1 MVPAL
6 SLAAPFWKGQP
17 LCGTSTIESTA
28 QMPCGRGRRL
38 GDGACR
44 SQLHIL
50 RRQQYQP
57 RPPYPLSADR
67 FRHDPWSPDVTHA
80 VRTPRCHRQLKWRLN
95 VVSVHNRH
103 LRRKETFALRG
114 RDSPAVP
121 IGSSHG
127 IVVTGQTLVRPPGP
141 TNSLGPRHFGGA
153 RICAR
158 GAKAGLHAKPLQHP
172 GRAGGREI
180 ACTQILLPLI
190 GRAGAHPSRCR
201 RLYVCHLLAK
211 PKCRTHPDAVRIEVE
226 PLGRRPA

>member
-57 RPPYPLSADR
+57 RPPYPLSVDR

-172 GRAGGREI
+172 GRAGVTRNRLHPNIVAAHRPGWSP
-180 ACTQILLPLI
+180 PLTV
-190 GRAGAHPSRCR
+190 PSTLR
-201 RLYVCHLLAK
+201 V
-211 PKCRTHPDAVRIEVE
+211 PSSGQT
-226 PLGRRPA
+226 

>member
-1 MVPAL
+1 MAP
-6 SLAAPFWKGQP
+6 AAPS
-17 LCGTSTIESTA
+17 CTSCADSNTI
-28 QMPCGRGRRL
+28 RG
-38 GDGACR
+38 
-44 SQLHIL
+44 
-50 RRQQYQP
+50 P
-57 RPPYPLSADR
+57 PPYPLSADR

-172 GRAGGREI
+172 GRAGVTRNRLHPNIVAAHRPGWSP
-180 ACTQILLPLI
+180 PLTV
-190 GRAGAHPSRCR
+190 PSTLR
-201 RLYVCHLLAK
+201 V
-211 PKCRTHPDAVRIEVE
+211 PSSGQT
-226 PLGRRPA
+226 